1 MPARPSSSRRSPPP
15 RVARRSA
22 PRQARRP
29 RVRLAPAERRQQL
42 VDVASVLLTEL
53 GAGGV
58 EIKEV
63 ARRAGVTR
71 PVVYR
76 FFPTRLALIA
86 GVLESFEA
94 ELSARYQRALLSSMG
109 ETLEDI
115 ATTFIEAS
123 CDAIEA
129 RGKGAWHLFY
139 ARGSD
144 LEAAQLGGQALTRLL
159 SPWMPR
165 VAELTGLPVARARH
179 LVDVVVAAGGAALDG
194 WLDGPLR
201 RKDGVA
207 MATRAVAALLREFAG
222 GARMRSRPTAAR

>member
-1 MPARPSSSRRSPPP
+1 MPRSSSRRSSPA
-15 RVARRSA
+15 RRRSA

-29 RVRLAPAERRQQL
+29 RLRLAPAERRQQI
-42 VDVASVLLTEL
+42 VDVASLLLTEL

-76 FFPTRLALIA
+76 FFPTRMALIG
-86 GVLESFEA
+86 GVLESLQA
-94 ELSARYQRALLSSMG
+94 ELAARYQKALLSSMG
-109 ETLEDI
+109 ETVDEI
-115 ATTFIEAS
+115 TTTFIEAS

-129 RGKGAWHLFY
+129 RGKGAWHLLY

-144 LEAAQLGGQALTRLL
+144 LEAARLGAQALTRLL
-159 SPWMPR
+159 APWMPR
-165 VAELTGLPVARARH
+165 VAELTGLPAVRARH

-201 RKDGVA
+201 RKDAVA
-207 MATRAVAALLREFAG
+207 MATRAINALLREFAG
-222 GARMRSRPTAAR
+222 AAPARSRLAAR